1 MDMVYKHIS
10 TVTISSTEWVA
21 LGASD
26 ISWNLSSIGGVP
38 IQIVELP
45 ADVTPTAETKCMFTL
60 GGLINNL
67 VSKIGKQ
74 LWAKVAEGEGTVT
87 YFNNSLDGFEP
98 ITELRASVIGLNK
111 EVIKLTTRATKLEL
125 DNNSNKSRLSSVEKA
140 VASIQGIVGN
150 VIADLVDV
158 RVSNTITEL
167 NLRNEMQSKLDKF
180 QVTVLNR
187 IRTYFNEYATEVSS
201 LDNIVT
207 VLTLAMNNML
217 NASSVNMLNMHRTS
231 LIGDYGHDEG
241 LVSIIETIYTTSL
254 SVMNNT
260 SKQTN
265 DMEYIESVIASM
277 QGILALTVADL
288 ADVKVEN
295 GLTKLDFATYV
306 KENINLYQSQM
317 MDSLENYLEQYTSDI
332 ATFTETTDRIVLYWD
347 SMVRISESTTEE
359 EVNTVYD
366 EIISHPNFDPIITPV
381 ITVLR
386 DMMTFIIQ
394 SNTVN
399 AAQDEQIDGIEDYI
413 DNPVVGAGLDSTG
426 LFNLLGTPEE
436 S

>member
-125 DNNSNKSRLSSVEKA
+125 DNNSNKSRLNSVEKA

-150 VIADLVDV
+150 VIADLVSM
-158 RVSNTITEL
+158 RVDTTITRLSMKNDLRSDL
-167 NLRNEMQSKLDKF
+167 NKFEIDMLKKL
-180 QVTVLNR
+180 
-187 IRTYFNEYATEVSS
+187 RTYFNQYEDDVITLER
-201 LDNIVT
+201 T
-207 VLTLAMNNML
+207 VATLATAMNAMVNAPNANVIHMSYASML
-217 NASSVNMLNMHRTS
+217 VGCQDSAALVTLLNTIRDMSLFILAAKTQDITISNMHHEIALNTADINV
-231 LIGDYGHDEG
+231 LKQELGIGEG
-241 LVSIIETIYTTSL
+241 YWSY
-254 SVMNNT
+254 
-260 SKQTN
+260 
-265 DMEYIESVIASM
+265 
-277 QGILALTVADL
+277 
-288 ADVKVEN
+288 
-295 GLTKLDFATYV
+295 
-306 KENINLYQSQM
+306 
-317 MDSLENYLEQYTSDI
+317 
-332 ATFTETTDRIVLYWD
+332 TETTGRIALYWD
-347 SMVRISESTTEE
+347 SMTRISEAATEE
-359 EVNTVYD
+359 EVLTVYD
-366 EIISHPNFDPIITPV
+366 SIIHDSDFDPTMTPI

-386 DMMTFIIQ
+386 DMMIFIIQ

-399 AAQDEQIDGIEDYI
+399 EEQTEQIDALEDWTEM
-413 DNPVVGAGLDSTG
+413 PVVGSGLNSDD
-426 LFNLLGTPEE
+426 LFNLLGTPEG

>member
-21 LGASD
+21 LGTSD

-45 ADVTPTAETKCMFTL
+45 ADTTPTAETKCMFTL

-87 YFNNSLDGFEP
+87 YFDNSLDGFEP
-98 ITELRASVIGLNK
+98 ITELRASIIGLNK
-111 EVIKLTTRATKLEL
+111 EVIKLTTRATRLEL
-125 DNNSNKSRLSSVEKA
+125 DNNSNKSRLTSVEKA

-150 VIADLVDV
+150 VIADLVSI
-158 RVSNTITEL
+158 RVDTTITRL
-167 NLRNEMQSKLDKF
+167 NMKNDLRSDLNKFEIDMLNKL
-180 QVTVLNR
+180 
-187 IRTYFNEYATEVSS
+187 RTYFNQYEDDVVTLDRTVATLS
-201 LDNIVT
+201 T
-207 VLTLAMNNML
+207 AMNAMV
-217 NASSVNMLNMHRTS
+217 NAPNEN
-231 LIGDYGHDEG
+231 
-241 LVSIIETIYTTSL
+241 
-254 SVMNNT
+254 
-260 SKQTN
+260 
-265 DMEYIESVIASM
+265 VILMSYASM
-277 QGILALTVADL
+277 LVGCQDSAALVTLLNTIKDMSLFILAAKNQELVIS
-288 ADVKVEN
+288 
-295 GLTKLDFATYV
+295 
-306 KENINLYQSQM
+306 NIHH
-317 MDSLENYLEQYTSDI
+317 DI
-332 ATFTETTDRIVLYWD
+332 ALNTADINILKEELGIGEGYWSYTETTGRIALYWD
-347 SMVRISESTTEE
+347 SMTKISEATTEE
-359 EVNTVYD
+359 EVATVYD
-366 EIISHPNFDPIITPV
+366 DIINDPEFDPTMTPV

-399 AAQDEQIDGIEDYI
+399 AAQDEQIDEIEDYI
-413 DNPVVGAGLDSTG
+413 DNPVVGAGLNSDD

>member
-21 LGASD
+21 LGTSD

-45 ADVTPTAETKCMFTL
+45 ADTTPTAETKCMFTL

-87 YFNNSLDGFEP
+87 YFDNSLDGFEP
-98 ITELRASVIGLNK
+98 ITELRASIIGLNK
-111 EVIKLTTRATKLEL
+111 EVIKLTTRATRLEL
-125 DNNSNKSRLSSVEKA
+125 DNNSNKARLTSVEKA

-150 VIADLVDV
+150 VIADLVSI
-158 RVSNTITEL
+158 RVDTTITRL
-167 NLRNEMQSKLDKF
+167 NMKNDLRSDLNKFEIDMLNKL
-180 QVTVLNR
+180 
-187 IRTYFNEYATEVSS
+187 RTYFNQYEDDVVTLDRTVATLS
-201 LDNIVT
+201 T
-207 VLTLAMNNML
+207 AMNAMV
-217 NASSVNMLNMHRTS
+217 NAPNEN
-231 LIGDYGHDEG
+231 
-241 LVSIIETIYTTSL
+241 
-254 SVMNNT
+254 
-260 SKQTN
+260 
-265 DMEYIESVIASM
+265 VILMSYASM
-277 QGILALTVADL
+277 LVGCQDSAALVTLLNTIKDMSLFILAAKNQELVIS
-288 ADVKVEN
+288 
-295 GLTKLDFATYV
+295 
-306 KENINLYQSQM
+306 NIHH
-317 MDSLENYLEQYTSDI
+317 DI
-332 ATFTETTDRIVLYWD
+332 ALNTADINILKEELGIGEGYWSYTETTGRIALYWD
-347 SMVRISESTTEE
+347 SMTRISEATTEE
-359 EVNTVYD
+359 EVATVYD
-366 EIISHPNFDPIITPV
+366 DIINDPEFDPTMTPV

-399 AAQDEQIDGIEDYI
+399 AAQDEQIDEIEDYI
-413 DNPVVGAGLDSTG
+413 DNPVVGAGLNSDD